1 MNTAQNFLS
10 QIEQENEALFVASEM
25 QVEEFFKSSP
35 SIQKMVTHF
44 EGRCANEC
52 MNMLEVAKRLIEA
65 TKAGSDTKYLKK
77 LAKQVL
83 DEADH
88 FDRVAKVIEH
98 LTGKPLDTAALV
110 ERERTGGQ
118 AKGANCL
125 TKYAEDDA
133 LALATYQFIA
143 EGRAHR
149 VWNKMAD
156 IIPDPFISSNYR
168 KIASDEKFHSEIG
181 KESLSILLTDEASR
195 TKVMKIANEMRQELY
210 EISCMNCTEVAA
222 ARDLITK
229 AYGNFKH

>member
-1 MNTAQNFLS
+1 MNTAFNFLS
-10 QIEQENEALFVASEM
+10 QIEQENEALFLASEM

-35 SIQKMVTHF
+35 SIQKMVEHF

-65 TKAGSDTKYLKK
+65 TELGSDRRFLKK

-88 FDRVAKVIEH
+88 FDRVAQVIEH
-98 LTGKPLDTAALV
+98 LTGKPLDTSVLV
-110 ERERTGGQ
+110 KRERNGGQ

-156 IIPDPFISSNYR
+156 VIADPFISSNYR

-181 KESLSILLTDEASR
+181 KESLAILLTDEASR
-195 TKVMKIANEMRQELY
+195 KRVQKIANEMRQELY
-210 EISCMNCTEVAA
+210 EISCKNCTEVPA
-222 ARDLITK
+222 ARNLITQ
-229 AYGNFKH
+229 AYGNFSN